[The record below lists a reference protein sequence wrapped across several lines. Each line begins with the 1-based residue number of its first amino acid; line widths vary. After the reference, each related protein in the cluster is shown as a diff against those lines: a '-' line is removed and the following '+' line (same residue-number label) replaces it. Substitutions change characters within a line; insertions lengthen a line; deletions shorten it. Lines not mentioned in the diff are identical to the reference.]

1 MVLLFVILALISLYG
16 IRFSSYREDYISLES
31 TNAVKG
37 IFAVIIL
44 FSHMS
49 GYIVFGNNF
58 LDTSFLSI
66 LRHLGQLMVAPY
78 LFFSGFGILE
88 SVKRKPNYTTSFPRK
103 RILKTLIHFDIAVI
117 SYLLLNFLIGPRYPL
132 SSYLLCWIGWE
143 SIGNSNWFVFVIL
156 MLYILSFLSLTLSEK
171 VCGKNES
178 KLVVIAITVTAMSM
192 LLWYVLRFSGKGSW
206 WYDTILTFPL
216 GMWFSIYKS
225 RFEVLMKTPVISWLV
240 IICICTVTGLWHFWV
255 GNDHIGI
262 CACLFSLSIV
272 FVMTK
277 VVINNKVLQWLGTHA
292 FAIYIMQRWSMNLF
306 EHVGWHSNPYWFAL
320 ISVPS
325 SLVAAWVYNRA
336 STIAD
341 NRFEL

>member
-1 MVLLFVILALISLYG
+1 MALLFVILALISLYG
-16 IRFSSYREDYISLES
+16 IRFSSYRQDYISMES
-31 TNAVKG
+31 TNAIKG

-44 FSHMS
+44 FSHMC
-49 GYIVFGNNF
+49 GYIVLGNSF

-78 LFFSGFGILE
+78 LFFSGYGILE
-88 SVKRKPNYTTSFPRK
+88 SVKRKPNYTSTFPRK

-178 KLVVIAITVTAMSM
+178 KLVVIAITVTAMSI

-206 WYDTILTFPL
+206 WYDTILSFPL
-216 GMWFSIYKS
+216 GMWFSIYKP
-225 RFEVLMKTPVISWLV
+225 RFDALMKRNAISWLLV
-240 IICICTVTGLWHFWV
+240 VCSVVVTGIWHTV
-255 GNDHIGI
+255 IGNDHLGI
-262 CACLFSLSIV
+262 CACLFSLSII
-272 FVMTK
+272 FIMTK
-277 VVINNKVLQWLGTHA
+277 VDINNKVLQWLGAHA
-292 FAIYIMQRWSMNLF
+292 FAIYIMQRWPMNLF
-306 EHVGWHSNPYWFAL
+306 ERMGWNLNSYLFAL
-320 ISVPS
+320 ISIPFV
-325 SLVAAWVYNRA
+325 LLIAWGYHKLLNAADRQ
-336 STIAD
+336 
-341 NRFEL
+341 L

>member
-16 IRFSSYREDYISLES
+16 IRFSSYRQDYISMES
-31 TNAVKG
+31 TNAIKG

-49 GYIVFGNNF
+49 GYIVIGNSF

-78 LFFSGFGILE
+78 LFFSGYGILE
-88 SVKRKPNYTTSFPRK
+88 SVKRKPNYTSTFPRK

-178 KLVVIAITVTAMSM
+178 KLVVIAITVTAMSI

-225 RFEVLMKTPVISWLV
+225 RFDALMKRNAISWLLV
-240 IICICTVTGLWHFWV
+240 VCSVVVTGIWHTV
-255 GNDHIGI
+255 IGNDHLGI
-262 CACLFSLSIV
+262 CACLFCLSIV
-272 FVMTK
+272 LIMTK
-277 VVINNKVLQWLGTHA
+277 VDISNKVLYWLGTHA
-292 FAIYIMQRWSMNLF
+292 FAIYIMQRWPMNLF
-306 EHVGWHSNPYWFAL
+306 EHMGWNLNSYLFAL
-320 ISVPS
+320 ISIPFV
-325 SLVAAWVYNRA
+325 LLIAWGYHILLTAADRQ
-336 STIAD
+336 
-341 NRFEL
+341 L